1 MKYVIRVT
9 CSQLQLILMHRYK
22 YNCDVSIELF
32 HVEQYLQS
40 CSSSSI
46 NTNLLFVANE
56 IDNSLPRLARPGL
69 AHTKPIG
76 SNWKVWSMQQ
86 PAASWHAVIWTATQY
101 YSRSASAEFYEPAIR
116 LIPDRGLFKI
126 LICTLYLCANCV
138 DIVCNL
144 SGDHEWDPGMLPLR
158 AARLYSGQSLLPW
171 GCWLCPGRQKCGIS
185 G

>member
-1 MKYVIRVT
+1 MSV
-9 CSQLQLILMHRYK
+9 L
-22 YNCDVSIELF
+22 
-32 HVEQYLQS
+32 S
-40 CSSSSI
+40 C
-46 NTNLLFVANE
+46 NLLFVANE

-86 PAASWHAVIWTATQY
+86 PAASWHAVIWTATQDHRQLTDQQAQNSMNQQLDWY
-101 YSRSASAEFYEPAIR
+101 QIEGFLKFWYAH
-116 LIPDRGLFKI
+116 
-126 LICTLYLCANCV
+126 CTSVRANCV

-144 SGDHEWDPGMLPLR
+144 SCDHEWDPGMLPLR

-171 GCWLCPGRQKCGIS
+171 GCWLCPGRHKCGIS